1 MDAGEPSV
9 VVLAAGLGTRFGGGK
24 SLAAIGPDGIAIM
37 DVLIRHAAG
46 AGFAKIVIVVAQDTE
61 ESVRIHVDA
70 HRDPAATVP
79 VEVVVQPLRPG
90 REKPAGTADAVL
102 ATRSIV
108 DGSFAV
114 VNADDLY
121 PVDAFARLGDH
132 LRRGPTT
139 EHAMVAFPVAGT
151 LLGDRPVSRALV
163 DVDDDRLVGI
173 REGTVTTTD
182 AGLRFDDRSG
192 RAVAIGPDRI
202 ISMNMWGFRTS
213 VFDRLA
219 RAVDEFLALD
229 RGGEVY
235 LPEVVAAM
243 VSDGARVRV
252 LVSPEACIGV
262 THPEDVIALR
272 KALT

>member
-1 MDAGEPSV
+1 MDAGDPSV

-24 SLAAIGPDGIAIM
+24 SLAAIGPGGIAIM

-46 AGFAKIVIVVAQDTE
+46 AGFAKMVIVVAPGME
-61 ESVRIHVDA
+61 ESVRTHVDA

-79 VEVVVQPLRPG
+79 VEVVVQPLRRG

-102 ATRSIV
+102 ATRSII

-121 PVDAFARLGDH
+121 PVDAFARLRDH
-132 LRRGPTT
+132 LCRGPTT
-139 EHAMVAFPVAGT
+139 EHAMVAFPVEGT

-173 REGTVTTTD
+173 REGTVRTTD

-192 RAVAIGPDRI
+192 RSVAIAPDRI

-213 VFDRLA
+213 VFDPLA
-219 RAVDEFLALD
+219 RAVDEFVALD

-243 VSDGARVRV
+243 VTEGACVRV

-272 KALT
+272 KTLT